1 MAAREEAR
9 RSRHSGGRA
18 RPTSMMETNFAET
31 TLRAFAARL
40 QLNKSNETTGSLRRL
55 GETQPEGRKQKPKKT
70 FIRSGPLALSDRV
83 AARLAALVADGGSRT
98 VRGAGEGTARPCVRI
113 ALHAGYGQ
121 LIRRHFIT
129 SPFDNPALSSATSGL
144 IFIVLRYYDIR

>member
-1 MAAREEAR
+1 MKR
-9 RSRHSGGRA
+9 RA
-18 RPTSMMETNFAET
+18 LCDAW
-31 TLRAFAARL
+31 AK
-40 QLNKSNETTGSLRRL
+40 LN
-55 GETQPEGRKQKPKKT
+55 PEGENKNQKKLSLEAVP
-70 FIRSGPLALSDRV
+70 SPSDRV

-98 VRGAGEGTARPCVRI
+98 VRGAREGTARPCVRI

>member
-55 GETQPEGRKQKPKKT
+55 GETQPEGRKQKPKKKK
-70 FIRSGPLALSDRV
+70 LSLEAV
-83 AARLAALVADGGSRT
+83 PSPSPTASPQGSRHLLQT
-98 VRGAGEGTARPCVRI
+98 AGVAQCVGRGRVRRVLACVSHFTQGTDNLFAGI
-113 ALHAGYGQ
+113 L
-121 LIRRHFIT
+121 
-129 SPFDNPALSSATSGL
+129 
-144 IFIVLRYYDIR
+144 

>member
-55 GETQPEGRKQKPKKT
+55 GETQPGGRKQKPKKT
-70 FIRSGPLALSDRV
+70 FIRSGPLALRPRRRK
-83 AARLAALVADGGSRT
+83 ARGTCCRRRESHSAW
-98 VRGAGEGTARPCVRI
+98 GEG
-113 ALHAGYGQ
+113 GYGAS
-121 LIRRHFIT
+121 LRAYRTSRRVRT
-129 SPFDNPALSSATSGL
+129 TYSPAFYNVP
-144 IFIVLRYYDIR
+144 FR